1 MNKPRRQ
8 STRLVHAGNHPERHH
23 GVMNTPTY
31 RTSTV
36 LFPTVASMKEGSKKR
51 FDTFYYG
58 RYGTPTTM
66 ALEEAVADLEGGYR
80 SVSVSSGLSAIVSSL
95 LSFLKC
101 GDHLLMVD
109 AAYDPTRNLC
119 KGFLAKY
126 GIETTFYDPLIGKE
140 IENLISDSTKVI
152 FTESPCSQTF
162 EIQDIPAIAQVAHQ
176 HNIKVIMD
184 NTWSAGYFFKP
195 FDHGVDISIQAATKY
210 ISGHADVMIG
220 MVTTK
225 TSQDWEIVKRTSSY
239 LGYCV
244 GGDDAYLTSRGIRT
258 LEVRLERHQEN
269 AIRLAKWFQKRPEVK
284 AVLHPAFEDCPG
296 HEIWKRD
303 FSGASGLFGVVLN
316 QFEDERISHMID
328 GMELFGIGFSWG
340 AFESL
345 MIPTYPSEIRSIG
358 DWNPDQKY
366 IRIHAGQE
374 DPDDLIA
381 DLENG
386 FERLNGKA

>member
-1 MNKPRRQ
+1 M
-8 STRLVHAGNHPERHH
+8 
-23 GVMNTPTY
+23 
-31 RTSTV
+31 
-36 LFPTVASMKEGSKKR
+36 
-51 FDTFYYG
+51 
-58 RYGTPTTM
+58 
-66 ALEEAVADLEGGYR
+66 
-80 SVSVSSGLSAIVSSL
+80 
-95 LSFLKC
+95 
-101 GDHLLMVD
+101 
-109 AAYDPTRNLC
+109 
-119 KGFLAKY
+119 
-126 GIETTFYDPLIGKE
+126 
-140 IENLISDSTKVI
+140 
-152 FTESPCSQTF
+152 
-162 EIQDIPAIAQVAHQ
+162 
-176 HNIKVIMD
+176 
-184 NTWSAGYFFKP
+184 
-195 FDHGVDISIQAATKY
+195 
-210 ISGHADVMIG
+210 
-220 MVTTK
+220 
-225 TSQDWEIVKRTSSY
+225 
-239 LGYCV
+239 

-258 LEVRLERHQEN
+258 LEVRLERHQDN
-269 AIRLAKWFQKRPEVK
+269 AIRLAKWFKKRPEVK

-316 QFEDERISHMID
+316 QFEDELISRMID